1 MAGLLNAKPKPP
13 EDEPQDDGGEGEA
26 RDTEG
31 DSGGQALYDQVV
43 KNGLKII
50 YNRDGMPQLLKSLAG
65 NGQPV
70 DGLANTL
77 ATVLARLVQSAEQNG
92 TTIPDDVL
100 RAAASELLKHLAT
113 LEQDSGGHKF
123 SKEELAGAAKLSMI
137 LYQRMYEGSGDA
149 QQQPDGES
157 GEGPPTDEGED
168 SDAGLHGEM
177 PTGGKEDDG
186 EEPPP
191 MQKRRGLMTY

>member
-1 MAGLLNAKPKPP
+1 MAGLLDAKRTPP
-13 EDEPQDDGGEGEA
+13 EAAPQDAADEGAA
-26 RDTEG
+26 RDTAG

-50 YNRDGMPQLLKSLAG
+50 YNRDSMPQLLKSLEG
-65 NGQPV
+65 NGEPV

-100 RAAASELLKHLAT
+100 RAAAAELLKHLAT

-123 SKEELAGAAKLSMI
+123 SKQELAGAAKLSML
-137 LYQRMYEGSGDA
+137 LYQQASAAGGAQQDGDA
-149 QQQPDGES
+149 SAAAGPPPGDGENA
-157 GEGPPTDEGED
+157 
-168 SDAGLHGEM
+168 DAGLHGEM
-177 PTGGKEDDG
+177 PAGGAEPDDD
-186 EEPPP
+186 EAP
-191 MQKRRGLMTY
+191 MQKRRGLMA